1 MTGVGN
7 LSLTEKKS
15 IQRFGLIAF
24 VLFGLLFSL
33 GVWRGKILP
42 MILFGILGTL
52 GLGFICLPETLSPVY
67 HTWLKISHFLGRVV
81 TTFFLVLLYYFVIT
95 PAALIKRFLGGRP
108 IPMKIDKNAKTYW
121 VNRQEP
127 AQSKERFGK
136 RF

>member
-1 MTGVGN
+1 VGN

-33 GVWRGKILP
+33 GLWRGKILP
-42 MILFGILGTL
+42 IILFGILGTL

-67 HTWLKISHFLGRVV
+67 NKWLKISHFLGRMV
-81 TTFFLVLLYYFVIT
+81 TTFFLVLLYYLVIT
-95 PAALIKRFLGGRP
+95 PAALIKRVLGGRP
-108 IPMKIDKNAKTYW
+108 IPMKIDKNTKTYW